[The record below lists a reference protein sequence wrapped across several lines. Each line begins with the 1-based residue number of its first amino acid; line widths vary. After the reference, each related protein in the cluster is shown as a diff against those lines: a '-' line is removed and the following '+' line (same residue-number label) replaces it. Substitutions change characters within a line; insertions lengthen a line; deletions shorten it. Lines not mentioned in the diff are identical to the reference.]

1 MNNQHLPPRFQ
12 EATLLWMKTNA
23 PVLYGS
29 FAAFGMAT
37 LLTLR
42 DGKSWLDA
50 LYAGAICLLI
60 SLGVIN
66 SLELFG
72 MSQDNALL
80 IGVAIGGIGVER
92 CLAILRTFSSMK
104 THTPMDEKEKPKNDV

>member
-1 MNNQHLPPRFQ
+1 MDNNNLPPGFV
-12 EATLLWMKTNA
+12 EAFLMWIKFNA
-23 PVLYGS
+23 PAVYGS

-50 LYAGAICLLI
+50 LYAGLICLLI
-60 SLGVIN
+60 TLGVIN

-72 MSQDNALL
+72 MSQDNAL
-80 IGVAIGGIGVER
+80 IVGVVIGGMGVER
-92 CLAILRTFSSMK
+92 CISILRIFASMK
-104 THTPMDEKEKPKNDV
+104 TNTPLDEKDRKNDQ

>member
-1 MNNQHLPPRFQ
+1 MDNHHLPPGFV
-12 EATLLWMKTNA
+12 EALLMWIKINA
-23 PVLYGS
+23 PSLYGS

-50 LYAGAICLLI
+50 LYAGLVCLLI
-60 SLGVIN
+60 TLGVIN

-72 MSQDNALL
+72 ISKDNAL
-80 IGVAIGGIGVER
+80 IVGVVIGGMGVER
-92 CLAILRTFSSMK
+92 CLAILRMFASVK
-104 THTPMDEKEKPKNDV
+104 THTPMEDKDKKNDN

>member
-1 MNNQHLPPRFQ
+1 MNNQHLSPGFLA
-12 EATLLWMKTNA
+12 ATLLWMKTNA

-37 LLTLR
+37 LLIMR

-80 IGVAIGGIGVER
+80 IGVVIGGIGVER

-104 THTPMDEKEKPKNDV
+104 TNTPMDEKENRKNDR